1 MLPKQVLY
9 YGKDELL
16 PEQKHLR
23 AGPLLLV
30 YEGGD
35 LRYIKLGDQEILR
48 RVYVAVRDH
57 NWDTILPTLSNVQMD
72 IASDSF
78 RITYDVENKGGDIDF
93 FWQGTITGDPQGV
106 ITFSMAGEA
115 RSTFRRNR
123 IGFCVL
129 HPMACAGVPCQ
140 IEHVENP
147 GRVGGTL
154 EETVF
159 PEYIA
164 PQLVI
169 DGLIN
174 PVHPFSEMQAM
185 AHQVLPNLWAEVR
198 FEGEVFEMEDQRNWT
213 DASYKTYCTPLRLPF
228 PVEVQAGT
236 KISQSVTLTL
246 KGEVPEVQPMSA
258 LSGPQS
264 AFVREG
270 DLTFSVVE
278 DASRGKGELPLGAGP
293 LPIPQRASPKIGLG
307 VASHGQP
314 LTQQALTRLK
324 ALNLSH
330 LRVDLD
336 LAQPDY
342 EAKLRRASAE
352 AVALDVSL
360 EVAVIL
366 SKAAVDELKA
376 LVATLEEVK
385 PPVEN
390 WLIFHRDEKSTSEP
404 WLRLAREHLSGYDP
418 TATPDTPEGTGGTG
432 KIGGGTNI
440 FFTEL
445 NRGRPPVEAIDL
457 VAYSINPQVHAF
469 DNASL
474 VETLKAQAVTVESAR
489 QFIGDLPLA
498 VTPITLKMR
507 FNPNATSPE
516 PEPAPGE
523 LPPQVDERQMSLFG
537 AGWTAGSL
545 KYICQSEVQS
555 VTYYETTGW
564 LGVMEREA
572 GSPLPDKFRSWPGG
586 VFPLYHVLADVG
598 EFAGGEIIPTT
609 SSDIL
614 RVDGLAL
621 RKEGQRRVILA
632 NLTAEPQ
639 QVTIQN
645 LGDPVSIRQLN
656 ETNAEQAMQSPEAFR
671 AQAGEVQYP
680 GGHRRTSNTTDTP
693 HPPLGGRGGRN
704 TGGILVLDLLPY
716 AIARIDY

>member
-9 YGKDELL
+9 YGKDEPL
-16 PEQKHLR
+16 PAQKHLR
-23 AGPLLLV
+23 AGPLSLV
-30 YEGGD
+30 YEAGD

-72 IASDSF
+72 VAGDSF
-78 RITYDVENKGGDIDF
+78 RITYDVENKEGSIAF
-93 FWQGTITGDPQGV
+93 FWRGTIAGGPQGT

-140 IEHVENP
+140 IEHVD
-147 GRVGGTL
+147 GAI
-154 EETVF
+154 EEAVF
-159 PEYIA
+159 PQYIA

-169 DGLIN
+169 AGLIN
-174 PVHPFSEMQAM
+174 PVHPFAEMRAM

-228 PVEVQAGT
+228 PAEVQAGT
-236 KISQSVTLTL
+236 KISQSITLTL
-246 KGEVPEVQPMSA
+246 KGEAPEVQPMIAS
-258 LSGPQS
+258 SGQQS
-264 AFVREG
+264 TFVEEPGREAN
-270 DLTFSVVE
+270 LTFSVGEEPPRPPRGGSEGRRSDRVE
-278 DASRGKGELPLGAGP
+278 DASRGRGELPLGAGP
-293 LPIPQRASPKIGLG
+293 LPKIGLG

-342 EAKLRRASAE
+342 EARLRRASGE
-352 AVALDVSL
+352 ARALDVSL

-366 SKAAVDELKA
+366 SNAAVEELKA
-376 LVATLEEVK
+376 LVATLEEIK
-385 PPVEN
+385 PPVWA
-390 WLIFHRDEKSTSEP
+390 WLIFHKDEKSTTEP

-418 TATPDTPEGTGGTG
+418 TA

-445 NRGRPPVEAIDL
+445 NRARPPVEALDL

-489 QFIGDLPLA
+489 QFIGDRPLA
-498 VTPITLKMR
+498 ITPITLKMR
-507 FNPNATSPE
+507 FNPNATGPE
-516 PEPAPGE
+516 PEPAPPAPQRGE
-523 LPPQVDERQMSLFG
+523 RWSKLPPQVDERQMSLFG

-545 KYICQSEVQS
+545 KYICQSDVQS

-572 GSPLPDKFRSWPGG
+572 GSPLPDKFRSLPGA
-586 VFPLYHVLADVG
+586 VYPLYHVLADVG
-598 EFAGGEIIPTT
+598 EFAGGEVIPMT

-621 RKEGQRRVILA
+621 RKEGQRRVVLA

-656 ETNAEQAMQSPEAFR
+656 ETNVEQAMQSPEAFR
-671 AQAGEVQYP
+671 AQAGEVQP
-680 GGHRRTSNTTDTP
+680 TSEGT
-693 HPPLGGRGGRN
+693 
-704 TGGILVLDLLPY
+704 LVLDLLPY
-716 AIARIDY
+716 GIARIDHGMREE